1 MNFCGFNMWLF
12 VGFEKI
18 PQITGLFLEL
28 YGGKLK

>member
-28 YGGKLK
+28 PGGKLK